1 MCSYSVEIGGILIE
15 RHTISIIASVR
26 ARQEARVEALELRIA
41 KLEHQVIQLKKKRAI
56 RR

>member
-41 KLEHQVIQLKKKRAI
+41 KLEHQVIQLKKKRFY
-56 RR
+56 